1 MLSSRSPPL
10 ETRAPRRVRCAVID
24 DDGDDTHTPT
34 HATTVGDGRPRP
46 CGHGTVHQAPPSRM
60 LAGCGLLRH
69 RQAAVPLPPLQR
81 RRVVCCVLRAAC
93 GALCAA
99 LGALL
104 RLRACTLQPR
114 ARAPPRSAA
123 LVERVV
129 FLVLGQ
135 RGDDSLLGR
144 PAIPGSAGR
153 RGWAG
158 EAGLGRGRR
167 RGRGGAGPERRVSGE
182 LAARSPLLCSTLL
195 YYTLLYSALLYCAL
209 GGSLAEEVA
218 LRHLDDLLALVRDP
232 HLVTTGLGLGLALGS
247 RSGPQSSPR
256 REVLTVIG
264 RSLVCVAVTSA
275 DGKTFLTKRVA
286 ASRSWCPP
294 SL

>member
-1 MLSSRSPPL
+1 
-10 ETRAPRRVRCAVID
+10 
-24 DDGDDTHTPT
+24 
-34 HATTVGDGRPRP
+34 
-46 CGHGTVHQAPPSRM
+46 M

-81 RRVVCCVLRAAC
+81 RRVVCCVLRAAR
-93 GALCAA
+93 GARCAA

-104 RLRACTLQPR
+104 RLRACALQPR

-129 FLVLGQ
+129 LLVLGQ

-158 EAGLGRGRR
+158 EAGFGR
-167 RGRGGAGPERRVSGE
+167 AGCTTLLYSG
-182 LAARSPLLCSTLL
+182 LLCSTLL
-195 YYTLLYSALLYCAL
+195 WEAHLLKRSRCGTLTISSPWCEIRTWLPQAWGWGWRWGQGQGHS
-209 GGSLAEEVA
+209 
-218 LRHLDDLLALVRDP
+218 LLAP
-232 HLVTTGLGLGLALGS
+232 A
-247 RSGPQSSPR
+247 
-256 REVLTVIG
+256 EVLTVIG